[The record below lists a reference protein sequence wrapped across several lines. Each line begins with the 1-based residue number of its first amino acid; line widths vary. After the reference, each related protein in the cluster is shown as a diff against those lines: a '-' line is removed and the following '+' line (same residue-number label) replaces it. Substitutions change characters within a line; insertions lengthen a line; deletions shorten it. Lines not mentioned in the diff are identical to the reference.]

1 MRRIRFAAFLFL
13 SLTLSLGLLHAAGE
27 KATGKDLFKAHCRTC
42 HGPKGPAKEVT
53 PMTLIQEQ
61 WERFFK
67 DKFASTHAA
76 VKNPAQGDKPVPE
89 AIPAEDLEKIKQF
102 AIDHAADS
110 EQPSTCG

>member
-76 VKNPAQGDKPVPE
+76 AMDPARGGKPVPE
-89 AIPAEDLEKIKQF
+89 TIPAEDLEKIKQF

>member
-1 MRRIRFAAFLFL
+1 MRKIRFTAFLFL

-27 KATGKDLFKAHCRTC
+27 KATGKDLYKAHCRTC
-42 HGPKGPAKEVT
+42 HGPKGPAKELT

-67 DKFASTHAA
+67 DKFAATHGAI
-76 VKNPAQGDKPVPE
+76 KDPAFGDKPVSE
-89 AIPAEDLEKIKQF
+89 AVPAEDLQKIKQF
-102 AIDHAADS
+102 VVDHAADS